1 MMTHHNHRREIAL
14 PLNSPKLDAP
24 IIAEIRRAIESANHI
39 LAIVHT
45 GPDGDAV
52 ASLTAVGVALS
63 QWHKKVTLLCDDK
76 VPERFHFLPRAT
88 QVKRPPY
95 RGAVD
100 LIIALDCGDEQRM
113 GQSFTSLPSPRP
125 PLINIDHHA
134 TNTHFG
140 QINLVMDTAVSTTEI
155 LYNLFTAWELALTPD
170 LALCLLTG
178 LVTDTMGFRTNGTSA
193 NTLHI
198 ASALVAAGADL
209 PLVTTQALN
218 LKEWSTVQ
226 LWRYGLNNMQF
237 ADGLVWTTITHQERK
252 AAGHNGSSSNGL
264 SNILADVDEAAMG
277 AVLIEMGDGNVRVG
291 LRCRPPY
298 NVGEVAQNLGGGG
311 HPLAAGCTL
320 PGPLAEAENTV
331 INTCKAAIR
340 QQSKE
345 S

>member
-1 MMTHHNHRREIAL
+1 MTRRNRHRERAL
-14 PLNSPKLDAP
+14 PLNSGEIDAP
-24 IIAEIRRAIESANHI
+24 IATEIRRAIQSADHI

-52 ASLTAVGVALS
+52 ASLTAVSLALS
-63 QWHKKVTLLCDDK
+63 QWDKKVVLLCDDK
-76 VPERFHFLPRAT
+76 TPERFHFLPRAT

-95 RGAVD
+95 RGLVD

-113 GQSFTSLPSPRP
+113 GQSFAGLPFPRP
-125 PLINIDHHA
+125 PVINIDHHA

-140 QINLVMDTAVSTTEI
+140 QINLVVDTAVSTTEI
-155 LYNLFTAWELALTPD
+155 LYNLFTDWGLTMTPE

-178 LVTDTMGFRTNGTSA
+178 LVTDTMGFRTVGTNA
-193 NTLHI
+193 ETLHI
-198 ASALVAAGADL
+198 AAALVAAGADL

-218 LKEWSTVQ
+218 LKEFSTIQ
-226 LWRYGLNNMQF
+226 LWRSGLNNMQF
-237 ADGLVWTTITHQERK
+237 EDGLVWTTITHQERK

-264 SNILADVDEAAMG
+264 SNILADVDEAAIG
-277 AVLIEMGDGNVRVG
+277 AVIIEMGDGNVRVG

-320 PGPLAEAENTV
+320 PGPLAEAEKIVVNA
-331 INTCKAAIR
+331 CKAAIR